1 MNKESNSLRNVKYP
15 DAIKLSCP
23 RCGNSAALKIG
34 QVNFRGQLRW
44 FESVNCDKC
53 GLRSEVD
60 GVGFPSSKLHEMLI
74 QSDGEWVVAMKEV
87 NSTASVVKVLRSAL
101 LLDMKVALALL
112 KTESKVIFRGTRSE
126 SLWLG
131 QLLEEAGE
139 LPELHMLG

>member
-1 MNKESNSLRNVKYP
+1 MNRESSNLRNVKYP
-15 DAIKLSCP
+15 DAIQASCP
-23 RCGNSAALKIG
+23 RCGHPAALKIG

-53 GLRSEVD
+53 GLRSEAD
-60 GVGFPSSKLHEMLI
+60 GAGFPSSKLHEMLI
-74 QSDGEWVVAMKEV
+74 QSNGEWGVVMMEV
-87 NSTASVVKVLRSAL
+87 RSTASVVTVLRSAL
-101 LLDMKVALALL
+101 SLDIKAALALL

-139 LPELHMLG
+139 SPVLKLLD